1 MQDFAFM
8 TTEEHFLLQDALKK
22 NKKQVRKFVLIGV
35 IMMVIAAI
43 VPQLLLYK
51 GGGSDDADQS
61 MFSYTNGWFWLW
73 LICFVVVLVFALIKV
88 TEVRYYT
95 IKRDLMALQKGTIQ
109 ARLDAVYHENNDT
122 QTNFLVVL
130 PNSKRKR
137 LFYWTRGQLNDF
149 RAGNEVEISY
159 ARYSRVVLEIAK
171 KSGVSASHQPAVVA
185 ESADTVPVADIA
197 PAAETV
203 AIAES
208 VVAADNTPV
217 AGIAAVADSA
227 PVADD
232 AIVADDATVAEG
244 VVEDAHDDDKT
255 NS

>member
-22 NKKQVRKFVLIGV
+22 NKTQVRKFVLIGV

-43 VPQLLLYK
+43 IPQLFLYK
-51 GGGSDDADQS
+51 GGAADDADQS

-88 TEVRYYT
+88 TEVRYFT

-109 ARLDAVYHENNDT
+109 APLDAVYHENNDT

-159 ARYSRVVLEIAK
+159 ARYSRVVLEIVK
-171 KSGVSASHQPAVVA
+171 KASVSASHQSAAV
-185 ESADTVPVADIA
+185 
-197 PAAETV
+197 
-203 AIAES
+203 
-208 VVAADNTPV
+208 
-217 AGIAAVADSA
+217 VADSA
-227 PVADD
+227 YTATVADNTSVSASHQSLAQAD
-232 AIVADDATVAEG
+232 SADTATVANEAIVADSIAVAAEDVTTAEG
-244 VVEDAHDDDKT
+244 VGEDGHDDDT
-255 NS
+255 INS